1 MVFLYQKAGYVLEH
15 FKNKFM
21 LTDSLFEECKSR
33 LTNQIKYFLQDE
45 HKEIEF
51 SSKWKLMTPK
61 NLKSRLNEGY

>member
-1 MVFLYQKAGYVLEH
+1 
-15 FKNKFM
+15 M
-21 LTDSLFEECKSR
+21 LTDSFFEECKSR
-33 LTNQIKYFLQDE
+33 LTNQIIYFLQDE